1 MIRRKKLS
9 TVGLTTT
16 MATIAEAKAHLVTR
30 DAPFAHTFEADTA
43 KIRPNPDQPRKTFS
57 DEQIADLAVTMA
69 KEGQLQPILVR
80 PDLSAHN
87 EWIIVAGERRWRA
100 AILNKWPKILAMEYT
115 GDHEIAMLVEN
126 LQRTDLSLV
135 EEARG
140 IQRLIKEKR
149 WTQAQAATALGKRQ
163 GEVSAILR
171 ILSLPDDFLDEYL
184 NSDISLSRN
193 ALIELCRVE
202 EGAVRDRL
210 LDLARAGKLTI
221 SIIRAARCEINDA
234 SADRQPAKQVRVLP
248 DLNKS
253 SQTVTSKSLFKMAE
267 RLRSL
272 REMREV
278 VGAEERQ
285 ALIQLREEIDGVLS
299 FATEF
304 AEA

>member
-1 MIRRKKLS
+1 MRKKKLS
-9 TVGLTTT
+9 TVGLTAT
-16 MATIAEAKAHLVTR
+16 MATIAEAKTHLVTR
-30 DAPFAHTFEADTA
+30 DASFAHTFEADTA

-57 DEQIADLAVTMA
+57 DEQIADLAATMA
-69 KEGQLQPILVR
+69 EEGQLQPILVR
-80 PDLSAHN
+80 PDPSVNN

-100 AILNKWPKILAMEYT
+100 AILNKWSKILAMEYT

-126 LQRTDLSLV
+126 LQRTDLNLV

-140 IQRLIKEKR
+140 IQRLIMEKR

-171 ILSLPDDFLDEYL
+171 ILSLPDDFLNEYL
-184 NSDISLSRN
+184 SSDVSLSRN

-221 SIIRAARCEINDA
+221 SMIRAARCEIDDA
-234 SADRQPAKQVRVLP
+234 KAEEQPTKQVRVVP
-248 DLNKS
+248 AS
-253 SQTVTSKSLFKMAE
+253 SEPSQTVTSKSLLKMVDH
-267 RLRSL
+267 LRSL

-278 VGAEERQ
+278 VGAEERE
-285 ALIQLREEIDGVLS
+285 ALIRLREEIDGVLS
-299 FATEF
+299 VATEF